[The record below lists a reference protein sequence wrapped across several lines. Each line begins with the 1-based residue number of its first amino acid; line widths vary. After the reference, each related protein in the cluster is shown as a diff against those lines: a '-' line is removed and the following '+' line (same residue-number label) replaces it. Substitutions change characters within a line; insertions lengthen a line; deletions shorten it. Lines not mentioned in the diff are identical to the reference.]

1 MNLTLYKYDGEPN
14 RVDKTSHL
22 TGSSLTYAFDYIYED
37 YDPNETDLKLKT
49 GSTMSDV
56 DVNMYNYAY
65 DGTRWFYLTHRFDAR
80 GNLVFHI
87 KCDPLMT
94 FKDSIAKLKVQA
106 IRSNRGDPNLS
117 TDNFT
122 PMKNRFVQEFTAATG
137 AIGSDWYVLTCAG
150 SIGSAPVPTEI

>member
-1 MNLTLYKYDGEPN
+1 MNLTLYRYDGETN
-14 RVDKTSHL
+14 RVDKSSHL

-56 DVNMYNYAY
+56 DVNEFNYAF
-65 DGTRWFYLTHRFDAR
+65 DGKRWFYLTHRYDAR
-80 GNLVFHI
+80 GNLIFHI

-94 FKDSIAKLKVQA
+94 FKDSIGKLNVQA

-117 TDNFT
+117 NDNFM
-122 PMKNRFVQEFTAATG
+122 PMKNRFVDDIKASTG
-137 AIGSDWYVLTCAG
+137 AVGSNWYVLTVAG
-150 SIGSAPVPTEI
+150 SIGSAPVPTNI